1 MSLLPHTLLNS
12 TSNEDQTLEIHSEI
26 LEPLSHSQ
34 NITRF
39 EIPHK
44 NILDSDSV
52 LVWNVFW
59 DKYSDDATGEQGIC
73 LPHLDSGLYDTI
85 LRARLFVNGKI
96 ISELN
101 EVGKYL
107 TLKSNFV
114 SHEVKVE
121 KDDMY
126 SYADHRIR
134 NVGGKLSLGR
144 PAIQR
149 TPGSREI
156 GPQTPDEVNGLFY
169 RVEASLKLHQLFVIL
184 KDAQLDTNNIE
195 GKIMIEIDWNRPMN
209 NASSLAGTNNSV
221 SYFPSNVVTANRL
234 ITIAEPR
241 LILDFLT
248 YNAEVQAQIKNTIY
262 GDGPGVNM
270 PFREVALVRKN
281 IPTGQDLRTY
291 DINMGM
297 TGRAVQKIWVAK
309 VMDITN
315 GVPPNAVLNGSCR
328 SDLLQDQAWNI
339 RINDLMIYDRDVTNR
354 AEEYN
359 YFQQAGE
366 KKATLP
372 PGTYEKV
379 TVGITGQGG
388 TGQQPVTHGTGEDIW
403 NGSAGSPELNYPV
416 LYRNRTPANYGGVAA
431 ATDEA
436 ANRVNCPTGVIR
448 EIGEFISADGDGRNN
463 GLVKQGLPFTLTQLS
478 DEMCG
483 HKNYLGINLARY
495 KNGAESPLNA
505 MRIGSTPILF
515 NLTKSGA
522 QDIHVSGKSGEL
534 YFWVEYLKMMNLKNG
549 QITVM
554 DL

>member
-12 TSNEDQTLEIHSEI
+12 TTNEDQTLEIHSEI

-34 NITRF
+34 VISRF

-59 DKYSDDATGEQGIC
+59 DGYSQDPTGAQGLAFPLLDA
-73 LPHLDSGLYDTI
+73 GLYDTI

-107 TLKSNFV
+107 TLKGNFK

-121 KDDMY
+121 KEDMY
-126 SYADHRIR
+126 SYADHRFR
-134 NVGGKLSLGR
+134 YNKTAAGQTAGQLELGR
-144 PAIQR
+144 PFIQR
-149 TPGSREI
+149 TPGSREL
-156 GPQTPDEVNGLFY
+156 GPRIPDTANGLDY
-169 RVEASLKLHQLFVIL
+169 RVEASLKLHQLFAIL

-195 GKIMIEIDWNRPMN
+195 GKIMIEIDWNQRAN
-209 NASSLAGTNNSV
+209 
-221 SYFPSNVVTANRL
+221 SNVTALGDSVTYMGAIGGNLDRKG
-234 ITIAEPR
+234 ITVETPR

-270 PFREVALVRKN
+270 PFREVALVRKTLN
-281 IPTGQDLRTY
+281 ANAAGAAVSV

-297 TGRAVQKIWVAK
+297 TGRAVQKIWVSK
-309 VMDITN
+309 VMDI
-315 GVPPNAVLNGSCR
+315 PASIDKPVLLGQCR
-328 SDLLQDQAWNI
+328 SDLLEGQKWNI
-339 RINDLMIYDRDVTNR
+339 RVNDLMIYDRDVENR

-359 YFQQAGE
+359 YLQQAGE
-366 KKATLP
+366 KKVTLP
-372 PGTYEKV
+372 PASYEMCRNG
-379 TVGITGQGG
+379 VGDRANYNVVDNVWAENYTMMYF
-388 TGQQPVTHGTGEDIW
+388 
-403 NGSAGSPELNYPV
+403 NGVEANKAGSG
-416 LYRNRTPANYGGVAA
+416 NRAG
-431 ATDEA
+431 
-436 ANRVNCPTGVIR
+436 CPTGPIR
-448 EIGEFISADGDGRNN
+448 YIGEYGGGDYPYRGASVVR
-463 GLVKQGLPFTLTQLS
+463 QGNAVSLTGQS
-478 DEMCG
+478 NEMMG
-483 HKNYLGINLARY
+483 HRNYLGINLARY

-515 NLTKSGA
+515 TLERTGANDANVTAQSGT
-522 QDIHVSGKSGEL
+522 V